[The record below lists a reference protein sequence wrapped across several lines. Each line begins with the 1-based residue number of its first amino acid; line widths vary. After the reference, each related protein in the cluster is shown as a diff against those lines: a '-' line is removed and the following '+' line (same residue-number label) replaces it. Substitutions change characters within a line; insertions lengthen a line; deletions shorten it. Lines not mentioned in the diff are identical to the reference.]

1 MSPNAQRLLDEAR
14 QLPPAEREWL
24 AECLLI
30 DDESA
35 SAAEVESAWDA
46 EIKRR
51 LDEIDSGAVKM
62 IPGERVIAEMEAK
75 LVSPR
80 TSGSRRRRSTM

>member
-1 MSPNAQRLLDEAR
+1 MSPNAQRLLEDAR

-30 DDESA
+30 NDECV
-35 SAAEVESAWDA
+35 SAAGVEAAWGD

-51 LDEIDSGAVKM
+51 LDEIDSGAVEM
-62 IPGERVIAEMEAK
+62 IPLEDVLARMDARLKSLQKE
-75 LVSPR
+75 
-80 TSGSRRRRSTM
+80 

>member
-1 MSPNAQRLLDEAR
+1 MSPNAQRLLEEAR
-14 QLPPAEREWL
+14 QLTPDEQDWL

-30 DDESA
+30 KDEPHAESE
-35 SAAEVESAWDA
+35 AAWGD

-62 IPGERVIAEMEAK
+62 IPGDEVLARMDARLKARQPQTTK
-75 LVSPR
+75 R
-80 TSGSRRRRSTM
+80 